1 MLLIEDLP
9 ALNATLNSIAAVLLV
24 SGWICIKTRKV
35 AAHITFMVLALMVSI
50 AFLTSYLIYHFR
62 TGHVSFHGEGFIRFV
77 YFPMLITHILLAA
90 VNVPLT
96 IITVVPA
103 LQRRFDRHKRIA
115 RWTLPSWL
123 YVSVT
128 GVLIYFMCYQ
138 WYVRGNGGMDKP
150 TATSRAHKTAMI
162 FHHSTHG
169 CRNAQ
174 FALPC

>member
-1 MLLIEDLP
+1 MTMLLTEDLP

-35 AAHITFMVLALMVSI
+35 AAHITFMVLALLVST
-50 AFLTSYLIYHFR
+50 AFLTSYLIYHYR
-62 TGHVSFHGEGFIRFV
+62 IGHVGFYGKGFIRPV
-77 YFPMLITHILLAA
+77 YFTMLITHILLAI

-96 IITVVPA
+96 IMTVIPA

-128 GVLIYFMCYQ
+128 GVLVYFMCYQ
-138 WYVRGNGGMDKP
+138 WYVRD
-150 TATSRAHKTAMI
+150 
-162 FHHSTHG
+162 
-169 CRNAQ
+169 
-174 FALPC
+174 